1 MLQGLCGHRGPDP
14 VRVRVRVRVRVI
26 SRLEARTGS
35 RDGVGL
41 GLFITRSVATA
52 HDADETVRSQPE
64 GGLDVSVV
72 IPDYR

>member
-1 MLQGLCGHRGPDP
+1 MLQVLCGHRGPDP
-14 VRVRVRVRVRVI
+14 VRVRVRVI

-41 GLFITRSVATA
+41 GLSITRSVATA
-52 HDADETVRSQPE
+52 HDATVTVRSQPE

-72 IPDYR
+72 IPQHR

>member
-1 MLQGLCGHRGPDP
+1 
-14 VRVRVRVRVRVI
+14 VI